1 MPIAK
6 IQLPDGRIGRFE
18 VPDGTTPDEVMQ
30 FANSQFGEQQPQQT
44 QPRTPTQPTQYVE
57 KNIEPQPLSR
67 LEAFGTIATNLPLTP
82 RLYAG
87 VAALEARRQAL
98 AENLKQ
104 TNDLQKSREATRSI
118 NSFYD
123 EALSNQLSKLRQ
135 AREEYPKQSFGTQ
148 LATDIVGGG
157 AILKGLGLAG
167 NTAKQALTGG
177 AVIGGATALGE
188 TKDIS
193 NLPQS
198 STDLLAGGIA
208 GGAGGVA
215 GQQAGKALGKAS
227 KALPS
232 IIQKFKPNTP
242 EKVLSKVI
250 TPEEAG
256 KQAGKLASKIEQ
268 GRITALP
275 EQGDEN
281 ILGLT
286 RLLGKTQGSN
296 KVIADYIN
304 KKSITSSKR
313 VGDLINKNISSE
325 NYFDSIDNIVK
336 TRSEVASPLFKKGYE
351 EGNIALNQAM
361 TSPLPNN
368 ARVGKIRELINDD
381 RVKNVIAKA
390 RQDYGI
396 NQDIP
401 DVSIE
406 SLHGARQVV
415 DDIINTAKR
424 AGENNKARSYIN
436 LKQQLNNVIYDVA
449 PTMKQADKTFAGL
462 SALKNA
468 QEEGLNFGKLRN
480 GEEVKRYISGLS
492 DGEKETYKIGVKD
505 YLMDKAMKTG
515 DANSS
520 ARKIFSQPLERKKLE
535 AVFNNKKEFLDFSK
549 RMNDEIRVFDTKQRI
564 VGGSRTDF
572 NIQEGAELL
581 DKVAKGAVNAK
592 TFGISN
598 VILTAT
604 DAIKKRYYGLN
615 EKTAKELAIII
626 VNPQKSVEMLNRIYQ
641 KAQTPQEKMLIQ
653 KFADHFANKNF
664 TAPIAS
670 KLGRAMA
677 TEQLNNEENQNGI

>member
-18 VPDGTTPDEVMQ
+18 VAEGTTPDQVLE
-30 FANSQFGEQQPQQT
+30 FANNQFGGQQQMQQPQE
-44 QPRTPTQPTQYVE
+44 RYPTQPTQYVE
-57 KNIEPQPLSR
+57 RNTEPQPLNQGQ
-67 LEAFGTIATNLPLTP
+67 AFATTLTNLPLTP
-82 RLYAG
+82 RLYAAT
-87 VAALEARRQAL
+87 AAATAKFGNSEAAKDRNYA
-98 AENLKQ
+98 
-104 TNDLQKSREATRSI
+104 DL
-118 NSFYD
+118 YD

-135 AREEYPKQSFGTQ
+135 AREEYPKQSFVTQ
-148 LATDIVGGG
+148 LAADIIGPGSV
-157 AILKGLGLAG
+157 LKKLGLAAY
-167 NTAKQALTGG
+167 TAKQALAGG
-177 AVIGGATALGE
+177 SIIGGATALGE

-198 STDLLAGGIA
+198 LTDLLAGGIA
-208 GGAGGVA
+208 GGVGGVA

-256 KQAGKLASKIEQ
+256 KQAGKLATKIEQ
-268 GRITALP
+268 GRITSLP

-396 NQDIP
+396 NQDIS

-468 QEEGLNFGKLRN
+468 QEEGLSFGKLRN
-480 GEEVKRYISGLS
+480 GEEVKRFISGLS

-515 DANSS
+515 DTNSS

-592 TFGISN
+592 TFGVSN
-598 VILTAT
+598 IILASA

-615 EKTAKELAIII
+615 EQTAKELANII
-626 VNPQKSVEMLNRIYQ
+626 VNPQKSVEVLNRIYQ

>member
-1 MPIAK
+1 
-6 IQLPDGRIGRFE
+6 
-18 VPDGTTPDEVMQ
+18 
-30 FANSQFGEQQPQQT
+30 
-44 QPRTPTQPTQYVE
+44 
-57 KNIEPQPLSR
+57 
-67 LEAFGTIATNLPLTP
+67 
-82 RLYAG
+82 
-87 VAALEARRQAL
+87 
-98 AENLKQ
+98 
-104 TNDLQKSREATRSI
+104 
-118 NSFYD
+118 
-123 EALSNQLSKLRQ
+123 
-135 AREEYPKQSFGTQ
+135 
-148 LATDIVGGG
+148 
-157 AILKGLGLAG
+157 
-167 NTAKQALTGG
+167 
-177 AVIGGATALGE
+177 
-188 TKDIS
+188 
-193 NLPQS
+193 
-198 STDLLAGGIA
+198 
-208 GGAGGVA
+208 
-215 GQQAGKALGKAS
+215 
-227 KALPS
+227 
-232 IIQKFKPNTP
+232 
-242 EKVLSKVI
+242 
-250 TPEEAG
+250 
-256 KQAGKLASKIEQ
+256 
-268 GRITALP
+268 
-275 EQGDEN
+275 
-281 ILGLT
+281 
-286 RLLGKTQGSN
+286 
-296 KVIADYIN
+296 
-304 KKSITSSKR
+304 
-313 VGDLINKNISSE
+313 
-325 NYFDSIDNIVK
+325 
-336 TRSEVASPLFKKGYE
+336 
-351 EGNIALNQAM
+351 M

-462 SALKNA
+462 SALKNS
-468 QEEGLNFGKLRN
+468 QEEGLSFGKLRN

-520 ARKIFSQPLERKKLE
+520 AKKIFSQPLERKKLE

-581 DKVAKGAVNAK
+581 DKVAKGAINAK

-615 EKTAKELAIII
+615 EQTAKELANII
-626 VNPQKSVEMLNRIYQ
+626 VDPQKSVEVLNRIYQ

>member
-1 MPIAK
+1 MPIAT
-6 IQLPDGRIGRFE
+6 IQLPNGKIAELE
-18 VPDGTTPDEVMQ
+18 VPQGATPQEIESFVMSSPELGGQ
-30 FANSQFGEQQPQQT
+30 QQMRQPQE
-44 QPRTPTQPTQYVE
+44 RVPTQPTQYVE
-57 KNIEPQPLSR
+57 RGTLKSLDIGQG
-67 LEAFGTIATNLPLTP
+67 EAFATTLSNLPLTP
-82 RLYAG
+82 RLYAAT
-87 VAALEARRQAL
+87 AAATAKLSNSEAVKDRNYA
-98 AENLKQ
+98 
-104 TNDLQKSREATRSI
+104 DL
-118 NSFYD
+118 YD
-123 EALSNQLSKLRQ
+123 EALSNQLSKLRR
-135 AREEYPKQSFGTQ
+135 AREEYPKQSFVTQ
-148 LATDIVGGG
+148 LAADVVGGG
-157 AILKGLGLAG
+157 GILKGLGLAG
-167 NTAKQALTGG
+167 NTAKQALAGG
-177 AVIGGATALGE
+177 AVIGGPTALGE

-198 STDLLAGGIA
+198 LTDLASGLIIGG
-208 GGAGGVA
+208 GGAVA
-215 GQQAGKALGKAS
+215 GQQAVKAVGKTS

-256 KQAGKLASKIEQ
+256 TQARKLASKIEQ

-325 NYFDSIDNIVK
+325 NYFDNIDNIVK

-462 SALKNA
+462 SALKNS
-468 QEEGLNFGKLRN
+468 QEEGLSFGKLRN

-520 ARKIFSQPLERKKLE
+520 AKKIFSQPLERKKLE

-581 DKVAKGAVNAK
+581 DKVAKGAINAK

-615 EKTAKELAIII
+615 EQTAKELANII
-626 VNPQKSVEMLNRIYQ
+626 VDPQKSVEVLNRIYQ

>member
-18 VPDGTTPDEVMQ
+18 VAEGTTPDQVLE
-30 FANSQFGEQQPQQT
+30 FANNQFGGQQQMQQPQE
-44 QPRTPTQPTQYVE
+44 RVPTQPTQYVE
-57 KNIEPQPLSR
+57 RNTEPQPLNQGQ
-67 LEAFGTIATNLPLTP
+67 AFATTLTNLPLTP
-82 RLYAG
+82 RLYAAT
-87 VAALEARRQAL
+87 AAATAKFGNSEAAKDRNYA
-98 AENLKQ
+98 
-104 TNDLQKSREATRSI
+104 DL
-118 NSFYD
+118 YD

-135 AREEYPKQSFGTQ
+135 AREEYPKQSFVTQ
-148 LATDIVGGG
+148 LAADIIGPGSV
-157 AILKGLGLAG
+157 LKKLGLAA
-167 NTAKQALTGG
+167 NTAKQALAGG
-177 AVIGGATALGE
+177 SIIGGLTALGE

-198 STDLLAGGIA
+198 LTDLLAGFVV

-268 GRITALP
+268 GRITSLP

-468 QEEGLNFGKLRN
+468 QEEGLSFGKLRN

-572 NIQEGAELL
+572 NIQETDQLL
-581 DKVAKGAVNAK
+581 TKMAKSAVNIK
-592 TFGISN
+592 TLGLGDA
-598 VILTAT
+598 ILVAT
-604 DAIKKRYYGLN
+604 DAVKRKYYGLN
-615 EKTAKELAIII
+615 EQTAKELARII
-626 VNPQKSVEMLNRIYQ
+626 VDPFESVKVLNRIYQ